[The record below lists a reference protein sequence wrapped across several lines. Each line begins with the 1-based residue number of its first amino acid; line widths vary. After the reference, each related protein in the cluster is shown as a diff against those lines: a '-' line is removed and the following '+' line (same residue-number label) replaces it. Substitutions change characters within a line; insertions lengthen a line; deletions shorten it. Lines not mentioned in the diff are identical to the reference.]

1 MTTYK
6 HFCKTLFFIGISLSF
21 SLYADQ
27 QLEVLEV
34 KTSQSYEI
42 SKNLPGELLPF
53 QQSKIAF
60 EITGRISSIYVDIGD
75 RVKKDEV
82 LAKLDDSEVNANLE
96 QAVARLD
103 LANQVLNRFEDLRKK
118 GFISIQDFD
127 KAKSE
132 YLVAKSQVKFFE
144 VKKSQ
149 TILRAPYDGFIQN
162 RFVDE
167 GTVINGSNPIL
178 EILDANKVEA
188 HVSIPENLV
197 NNLEVSNDYVF
208 EIGQEKAKGKFKRL
222 APMSASGSNSRL
234 AIFEFSDF
242 FIPGSVIDLIIKIK
256 KSEQGIW
263 LPINSLSQSE
273 QGLWSVY
280 TVSDD
285 GSNRVEKDLVRILHF
300 ENNYAYVSGTL
311 KDGDLVILGGY
322 IAYFMYLYGIH
333 PAWGCLLYTS
343 PSPRDVEEYRMPSSA

>member
-1 MTTYK
+1 MTIYK
-6 HFCKTLFFIGISLSF
+6 HFCKTLFLVGISLSF

-208 EIGQEKAKGKFKRL
+208 EIGQEKDKGKFQRL

-311 KDGDLVILGGY
+311 KDGDLVILGGLSK
-322 IAYFMYLYGIH
+322 IIEGQTL
-333 PAWGCLLYTS
+333 
-343 PSPRDVEEYRMPSSA
+343 

>member
-1 MTTYK
+1 MTIYK
-6 HFCKTLFFIGISLSF
+6 HFCKTLFLVGISMSF
-21 SLYADQ
+21 SLHADQ

-256 KSEQGIW
+256 KSEQGVW

-311 KDGDLVILGGY
+311 KDGDLVILGGLSK
-322 IAYFMYLYGIH
+322 IIEGQTL
-333 PAWGCLLYTS
+333 
-343 PSPRDVEEYRMPSSA
+343 

>member
-6 HFCKTLFFIGISLSF
+6 YFCKTLFFIWISLSL
-21 SLYADQ
+21 SLYSDQ

-75 RVKKDEV
+75 RVKKDDV

-178 EILDANKVEA
+178 EILDANRVEA
-188 HVSIPENLV
+188 HVSIPENLIT
-197 NNLEVSNDYVF
+197 NLEVSNDYTF
-208 EIGQEKAKGKFKRL
+208 EIGQVKVLGKFQRL

-242 FIPGSVIDLIIKIK
+242 YVPGSVIDLIIKIK

-311 KDGDLVILGGY
+311 KDGDLVILGGLSK
-322 IAYFMYLYGIH
+322 IIEGQTL
-333 PAWGCLLYTS
+333 
-343 PSPRDVEEYRMPSSA
+343 

>member
-1 MTTYK
+1 MTIYK
-6 HFCKTLFFIGISLSF
+6 HFCKTLFLVGISLSF

-197 NNLEVSNDYVF
+197 TNLEVSNDYVF
-208 EIGQEKAKGKFKRL
+208 EIGQEKATGKFKRL

-256 KSEQGIW
+256 KSEQGVW

-311 KDGDLVILGGY
+311 KDGDLVILGGLSK
-322 IAYFMYLYGIH
+322 IIEGQTL
-333 PAWGCLLYTS
+333 
-343 PSPRDVEEYRMPSSA
+343 

>member
-1 MTTYK
+1 MTIYK
-6 HFCKTLFFIGISLSF
+6 HFCKTLFLVGISLSF

-197 NNLEVSNDYVF
+197 NNLEVSNDYFF

-256 KSEQGIW
+256 KSEQAIW

-273 QGLWSVY
+273 HGLWSVY

-311 KDGDLVILGGY
+311 KDGDLVILGGLSK
-322 IAYFMYLYGIH
+322 IIEGQTL
-333 PAWGCLLYTS
+333 
-343 PSPRDVEEYRMPSSA
+343 

>member
-1 MTTYK
+1 MTIYK
-6 HFCKTLFFIGISLSF
+6 HFCKTLFLVGISMSF

-75 RVKKDEV
+75 RVKKDEM

-197 NNLEVSNDYVF
+197 NNLEVSNDYTF
-208 EIGQEKAKGKFKRL
+208 EIGQEKAIGKFKRL

-311 KDGDLVILGGY
+311 KNGDLVILGGLSK
-322 IAYFMYLYGIH
+322 IIEGQTL
-333 PAWGCLLYTS
+333 
-343 PSPRDVEEYRMPSSA
+343 

>member
-1 MTTYK
+1 MTIYK
-6 HFCKTLFFIGISLSF
+6 HFCKTLFLVGISLSF

-60 EITGRISSIYVDIGD
+60 EITGRISSIFVDIGD

-188 HVSIPENLV
+188 HVSIPEDLV

-311 KDGDLVILGGY
+311 KDGDLVILGGLSK
-322 IAYFMYLYGIH
+322 IIEGQTL
-333 PAWGCLLYTS
+333 
-343 PSPRDVEEYRMPSSA
+343 

>member
-1 MTTYK
+1 MTIYK
-6 HFCKTLFFIGISLSF
+6 HFCKTLFLVGISMSF

-75 RVKKDEV
+75 RVKKDDV
-82 LAKLDDSEVNANLE
+82 LAKLDDSEVKANLE

-197 NNLEVSNDYVF
+197 NNLEVSNDYTF
-208 EIGQEKAKGKFKRL
+208 EIGQEKAIGKFKRL

-242 FIPGSVIDLIIKIK
+242 FIPGSVIDLIIKIR
-256 KSEQGIW
+256 KSEQGVW

-311 KDGDLVILGGY
+311 KNGDLVILGGLSK
-322 IAYFMYLYGIH
+322 IIEGQTL
-333 PAWGCLLYTS
+333 
-343 PSPRDVEEYRMPSSA
+343 

>member
-1 MTTYK
+1 MTIYK
-6 HFCKTLFFIGISLSF
+6 HFCKTLFLVGISLSF

-75 RVKKDEV
+75 RVKKDDV
-82 LAKLDDSEVNANLE
+82 LAKLDDSEVKANLE

-311 KDGDLVILGGY
+311 KNGDLVILGGLSK
-322 IAYFMYLYGIH
+322 IIEGQTL
-333 PAWGCLLYTS
+333 
-343 PSPRDVEEYRMPSSA
+343 

>member
-6 HFCKTLFFIGISLSF
+6 HFCKALFFIGISLSF
-21 SLYADQ
+21 SLYSDQ
-27 QLEVLEV
+27 RLEVLEV

-75 RVKKDEV
+75 RVKKDDV

-197 NNLEVSNDYVF
+197 NNLEVSNDYTF
-208 EIGQEKAKGKFKRL
+208 EIGQEKAIGKFKRL

-234 AIFEFSDF
+234 AIFEFTDF
-242 FIPGSVIDLIIKIK
+242 FIPGSVIDLIIKIR
-256 KSEQGIW
+256 KSEQGVW

-311 KDGDLVILGGY
+311 KNGDLVILGGLSK
-322 IAYFMYLYGIH
+322 IIEGQTL
-333 PAWGCLLYTS
+333 
-343 PSPRDVEEYRMPSSA
+343 

>member
-6 HFCKTLFFIGISLSF
+6 HFCKTLFLVGISLSF

-75 RVKKDEV
+75 RVKKDEM

-208 EIGQEKAKGKFKRL
+208 EIGQEKAIGKFKRL

-242 FIPGSVIDLIIKIK
+242 FIPGSVIDLIIKIR
-256 KSEQGIW
+256 KSEQGVW

-311 KDGDLVILGGY
+311 KDGDLVILGGLSK
-322 IAYFMYLYGIH
+322 IIEGQTL
-333 PAWGCLLYTS
+333 
-343 PSPRDVEEYRMPSSA
+343 

>member
-6 HFCKTLFFIGISLSF
+6 HFCKTLFLVGISLSF

-75 RVKKDEV
+75 RVKKDEM

-197 NNLEVSNDYVF
+197 NNLKVSNDYTF
-208 EIGQEKAKGKFKRL
+208 EIGQEKAIGKFKRL

-242 FIPGSVIDLIIKIK
+242 FIPGSVIDLIIKIR
-256 KSEQGIW
+256 KSEQGVW

-311 KDGDLVILGGY
+311 KDGDLVILGGLSK
-322 IAYFMYLYGIH
+322 IIEGQTL
-333 PAWGCLLYTS
+333 
-343 PSPRDVEEYRMPSSA
+343 

>member
-6 HFCKTLFFIGISLSF
+6 HFCKTLFLVGISLSF

-53 QQSKIAF
+53 QQTKIGF

-75 RVKKDEV
+75 RVKKDDV
-82 LAKLDDSEVNANLE
+82 LAKLDDSEVKANLE

-132 YLVAKSQVKFFE
+132 YLVANSQVKFFE

-197 NNLEVSNDYVF
+197 NNLKVSNDYTF
-208 EIGQEKAKGKFKRL
+208 EIGQEKAIGKFKRL

-242 FIPGSVIDLIIKIK
+242 FIPGSIIDLIIKIR
-256 KSEQGIW
+256 KSEQGVW

-311 KDGDLVILGGY
+311 KDGDLVILGGLSK
-322 IAYFMYLYGIH
+322 IIEGQTL
-333 PAWGCLLYTS
+333 
-343 PSPRDVEEYRMPSSA
+343 

>member
-1 MTTYK
+1 MTIYK
-6 HFCKTLFFIGISLSF
+6 HFCKTLFLVGISLSF

-60 EITGRISSIYVDIGD
+60 EITGRISLIYVDIGD
-75 RVKKDEV
+75 RVKKDEM

-208 EIGQEKAKGKFKRL
+208 EIGQEKAIGKFKRL

-234 AIFEFSDF
+234 AIFEFTDF
-242 FIPGSVIDLIIKIK
+242 FIPGSVIDLIIKIR
-256 KSEQGIW
+256 KSEQGVW

-311 KDGDLVILGGY
+311 KNGDLVILGGLSK
-322 IAYFMYLYGIH
+322 IIEGQTL
-333 PAWGCLLYTS
+333 
-343 PSPRDVEEYRMPSSA
+343 

>member
-6 HFCKTLFFIGISLSF
+6 HFCKTLFLVGISLSF

-75 RVKKDEV
+75 RVKKDDV
-82 LAKLDDSEVNANLE
+82 LAKLDDSEVKANLE

-208 EIGQEKAKGKFKRL
+208 EIGQEKAIGKFKRL

-242 FIPGSVIDLIIKIK
+242 FIPGSVIDLIMKIR
-256 KSEQGIW
+256 KSEQGVW

-311 KDGDLVILGGY
+311 KNGDLVILGGLSK
-322 IAYFMYLYGIH
+322 IIEGQTL
-333 PAWGCLLYTS
+333 
-343 PSPRDVEEYRMPSSA
+343 

>member
-1 MTTYK
+1 MTIYK
-6 HFCKTLFFIGISLSF
+6 HFCKTLFLVGISLSF

-75 RVKKDEV
+75 RVKKDDV

-197 NNLEVSNDYVF
+197 TNLEVSNDYVF

-311 KDGDLVILGGY
+311 KDGDLVILGGLSK
-322 IAYFMYLYGIH
+322 IIEGQTL
-333 PAWGCLLYTS
+333 
-343 PSPRDVEEYRMPSSA
+343 

>member
-1 MTTYK
+1 MTIYK
-6 HFCKTLFFIGISLSF
+6 HFCKTLFLVGISLSF

-167 GTVINGSNPIL
+167 GTVINSSNPIL
-178 EILDANKVEA
+178 EVLDANKVEA

-197 NNLEVSNDYVF
+197 NNLEVSNDYTF
-208 EIGQEKAKGKFKRL
+208 EIGQEKAIGKFKRL

-311 KDGDLVILGGY
+311 KDGDLVILGGLSK
-322 IAYFMYLYGIH
+322 IIEGQTL
-333 PAWGCLLYTS
+333 
-343 PSPRDVEEYRMPSSA
+343 

>member
-1 MTTYK
+1 MTIYK
-6 HFCKTLFFIGISLSF
+6 HFCKTLFLVGISLSF

-75 RVKKDEV
+75 RVKKDDV
-82 LAKLDDSEVNANLE
+82 LAKLDDSEVKANLE

-242 FIPGSVIDLIIKIK
+242 FIPGSVIDLIIKIE

-311 KDGDLVILGGY
+311 KDGDLVILGGLSK
-322 IAYFMYLYGIH
+322 IIEGQTL
-333 PAWGCLLYTS
+333 
-343 PSPRDVEEYRMPSSA
+343 

>member
-1 MTTYK
+1 MTIYK
-6 HFCKTLFFIGISLSF
+6 HFCKTLFLVGISLSF

-75 RVKKDEV
+75 RVKKDDV
-82 LAKLDDSEVNANLE
+82 LAKLDDSEVKANLE

-197 NNLEVSNDYVF
+197 NNLEVSNDYTF
-208 EIGQEKAKGKFKRL
+208 EIGQEKAIGKFKRL

-234 AIFEFSDF
+234 AIFEFTDF
-242 FIPGSVIDLIIKIK
+242 FIPGSVIDLIIKIR
-256 KSEQGIW
+256 KSEQGVW

-311 KDGDLVILGGY
+311 KNGDLVILGGLSK
-322 IAYFMYLYGIH
+322 IIEGQTL
-333 PAWGCLLYTS
+333 
-343 PSPRDVEEYRMPSSA
+343 

>member
-1 MTTYK
+1 MTIYK
-6 HFCKTLFFIGISLSF
+6 HFCKTLFLVGISMSF

-75 RVKKDEV
+75 RVKKDEM

-197 NNLEVSNDYVF
+197 NNLEVSNDYTF
-208 EIGQEKAKGKFKRL
+208 EIGQEKVIGKFKRL

-234 AIFEFSDF
+234 AIFEFTDF
-242 FIPGSVIDLIIKIK
+242 FIPGSVIDLIIKIR
-256 KSEQGIW
+256 KSEQGVW

-311 KDGDLVILGGY
+311 KNGDLVILGGLSK
-322 IAYFMYLYGIH
+322 IIEGQTL
-333 PAWGCLLYTS
+333 
-343 PSPRDVEEYRMPSSA
+343 

>member
-1 MTTYK
+1 MTIYK
-6 HFCKTLFFIGISLSF
+6 HFCKTLFLVGISLSF

-75 RVKKDEV
+75 RVKKDEM

-311 KDGDLVILGGY
+311 KNGDLVILGGLSK
-322 IAYFMYLYGIH
+322 IIEGQTL
-333 PAWGCLLYTS
+333 
-343 PSPRDVEEYRMPSSA
+343 

>member
-1 MTTYK
+1 MTIYK
-6 HFCKTLFFIGISLSF
+6 HFCKTLFLVGISLSF

-75 RVKKDEV
+75 RVKKDEM

-197 NNLEVSNDYVF
+197 NNLEVSNDYTF
-208 EIGQEKAKGKFKRL
+208 EIGQEKAIGKFKRL

-234 AIFEFSDF
+234 AIFEFTDF
-242 FIPGSVIDLIIKIK
+242 FIPGSVIDLIIKIR
-256 KSEQGIW
+256 KSEQGVW

-311 KDGDLVILGGY
+311 KNGDLVILGGLSK
-322 IAYFMYLYGIH
+322 IIEGQTL
-333 PAWGCLLYTS
+333 
-343 PSPRDVEEYRMPSSA
+343 

>member
-1 MTTYK
+1 MTIYK
-6 HFCKTLFFIGISLSF
+6 HFCKTLFLVGISMSF

-75 RVKKDEV
+75 RVKKDEM

-197 NNLEVSNDYVF
+197 NNLEVSNDYTF
-208 EIGQEKAKGKFKRL
+208 EIGQEKAIGKFKRL

-234 AIFEFSDF
+234 AIFEFTDF
-242 FIPGSVIDLIIKIK
+242 FIPGSVIDLIIKIR
-256 KSEQGIW
+256 KSEQGVW

-285 GSNRVEKDLVRILHF
+285 GSNKVEKDLVRILHF

-311 KDGDLVILGGY
+311 KDGDFVILGGLSK
-322 IAYFMYLYGIH
+322 IIEGQTL
-333 PAWGCLLYTS
+333 
-343 PSPRDVEEYRMPSSA
+343 

>member
-6 HFCKTLFFIGISLSF
+6 HFCKALFFIGIFLSF
-21 SLYADQ
+21 SLYSDQ
-27 QLEVLEV
+27 RLEVLEV

-75 RVKKDEV
+75 RVKKDDV

-197 NNLEVSNDYVF
+197 NNLEVSNDYTF
-208 EIGQEKAKGKFKRL
+208 EIGQEKAIGKFKRL

-311 KDGDLVILGGY
+311 KDGDLVILGGLSK
-322 IAYFMYLYGIH
+322 IIEGQTL
-333 PAWGCLLYTS
+333 
-343 PSPRDVEEYRMPSSA
+343 

>member
-1 MTTYK
+1 MTIYK
-6 HFCKTLFFIGISLSF
+6 HFCKTLFLVVISLSF

-60 EITGRISSIYVDIGD
+60 EITGRISSIFVDIGD

-311 KDGDLVILGGY
+311 KDGDLVILGGLSK
-322 IAYFMYLYGIH
+322 IIEGQTL
-333 PAWGCLLYTS
+333 
-343 PSPRDVEEYRMPSSA
+343 

>member
-1 MTTYK
+1 MTIYK
-6 HFCKTLFFIGISLSF
+6 HFCKTLFLIGISLSF

-75 RVKKDEV
+75 RVKKDDA

-197 NNLEVSNDYVF
+197 NNLEVSNDYTF
-208 EIGQEKAKGKFKRL
+208 EIGQEKAIGKFKRL

-311 KDGDLVILGGY
+311 KDGDLVILGGLSK
-322 IAYFMYLYGIH
+322 IIEGQTL
-333 PAWGCLLYTS
+333 
-343 PSPRDVEEYRMPSSA
+343 

>member
-1 MTTYK
+1 MTIYK
-6 HFCKTLFFIGISLSF
+6 HFCKTLFLVVIFLSF

-75 RVKKDEV
+75 RVKKDEM

-197 NNLEVSNDYVF
+197 NNLEVSNDYTF
-208 EIGQEKAKGKFKRL
+208 EIGQEKAIGKFKRL

-311 KDGDLVILGGY
+311 KNGDLVILGGLSK
-322 IAYFMYLYGIH
+322 IIEGQTL
-333 PAWGCLLYTS
+333 
-343 PSPRDVEEYRMPSSA
+343 

>member
-1 MTTYK
+1 
-6 HFCKTLFFIGISLSF
+6 LVGISLSF

-75 RVKKDEV
+75 RVKKDEM

-197 NNLEVSNDYVF
+197 NNLKVSNDYTF
-208 EIGQEKAKGKFKRL
+208 EIGQEKAIGKFKRL

-234 AIFEFSDF
+234 AIFEFTDF
-242 FIPGSVIDLIIKIK
+242 FIPGSVIDLIIKIR
-256 KSEQGIW
+256 KSEQGVW

-311 KDGDLVILGGY
+311 KDGDLVILGGLSK
-322 IAYFMYLYGIH
+322 IIEGQTL
-333 PAWGCLLYTS
+333 
-343 PSPRDVEEYRMPSSA
+343 

>member
-1 MTTYK
+1 MTIYK
-6 HFCKTLFFIGISLSF
+6 HFCKTLFLVGISMSF

-75 RVKKDEV
+75 RVKKDEM

-197 NNLEVSNDYVF
+197 NNLEVSNDYTF
-208 EIGQEKAKGKFKRL
+208 EIGQEKAIGKFKRL

-234 AIFEFSDF
+234 AIFEFTDF
-242 FIPGSVIDLIIKIK
+242 FIPGSVIDLIIKIR
-256 KSEQGIW
+256 KSEQGVW

-285 GSNRVEKDLVRILHF
+285 GSNKVEKDLVRILHF

-311 KDGDLVILGGY
+311 KDGDLVVLGGLSK
-322 IAYFMYLYGIH
+322 IIEGQTL
-333 PAWGCLLYTS
+333 
-343 PSPRDVEEYRMPSSA
+343 

>member
-1 MTTYK
+1 MTIYK
-6 HFCKTLFFIGISLSF
+6 HFCKTLFLVGISLSF

-60 EITGRISSIYVDIGD
+60 EITGRISSIFVDIGD

-197 NNLEVSNDYVF
+197 NNLEVSNDYFF

-242 FIPGSVIDLIIKIK
+242 FIPGSVIDLIIKIR
-256 KSEQGIW
+256 KSERGVW

-311 KDGDLVILGGY
+311 KDGDLVILGGLSK
-322 IAYFMYLYGIH
+322 IIEGQTL
-333 PAWGCLLYTS
+333 
-343 PSPRDVEEYRMPSSA
+343 

>member
-1 MTTYK
+1 MTIYK
-6 HFCKTLFFIGISLSF
+6 HFCKTLFLVGISMSF

-311 KDGDLVILGGY
+311 KDGDLVILGGLSK
-322 IAYFMYLYGIH
+322 IIEGQTL
-333 PAWGCLLYTS
+333 
-343 PSPRDVEEYRMPSSA
+343 

>member
-197 NNLEVSNDYVF
+197 NNLEVSNDYIF

-242 FIPGSVIDLIIKIK
+242 FIPGSVIDLIIKIE

-311 KDGDLVILGGY
+311 KDGDLVILGGLSK
-322 IAYFMYLYGIH
+322 IIEGQTL
-333 PAWGCLLYTS
+333 
-343 PSPRDVEEYRMPSSA
+343 

>member
-6 HFCKTLFFIGISLSF
+6 HFCKTLFLIGISLSF

-75 RVKKDEV
+75 RVKKDEM

-197 NNLEVSNDYVF
+197 NNLEVSNDYTF
-208 EIGQEKAKGKFKRL
+208 EIGQEKAIGKFKRL

-311 KDGDLVILGGY
+311 KDGDLVILGGLSK
-322 IAYFMYLYGIH
+322 IIEGQTL
-333 PAWGCLLYTS
+333 
-343 PSPRDVEEYRMPSSA
+343 

>member
-1 MTTYK
+1 MTIYK
-6 HFCKTLFFIGISLSF
+6 HFCKTLFLVGISLSF

-75 RVKKDEV
+75 RVKKDDV
-82 LAKLDDSEVNANLE
+82 LAKLDGSEVNANLE

-311 KDGDLVILGGY
+311 KDGDLVILGGLSK
-322 IAYFMYLYGIH
+322 IIEGQTL
-333 PAWGCLLYTS
+333 
-343 PSPRDVEEYRMPSSA
+343 

>member
-1 MTTYK
+1 MTIYK
-6 HFCKTLFFIGISLSF
+6 HFCKTLFLIGISLSF
-21 SLYADQ
+21 SLYANQ

-197 NNLEVSNDYVF
+197 NNLEVSNDYFF

-311 KDGDLVILGGY
+311 KDGDLVILGGLSK
-322 IAYFMYLYGIH
+322 IIEGQTL
-333 PAWGCLLYTS
+333 
-343 PSPRDVEEYRMPSSA
+343 

>member
-1 MTTYK
+1 MTIYK
-6 HFCKTLFFIGISLSF
+6 HFCKTLFLVGISLSF

-60 EITGRISSIYVDIGD
+60 EITGRILSIYVDIGD

-197 NNLEVSNDYVF
+197 NNLEVSNDYFF

-311 KDGDLVILGGY
+311 KDGDLVILGGLSK
-322 IAYFMYLYGIH
+322 IIEGQTL
-333 PAWGCLLYTS
+333 
-343 PSPRDVEEYRMPSSA
+343 